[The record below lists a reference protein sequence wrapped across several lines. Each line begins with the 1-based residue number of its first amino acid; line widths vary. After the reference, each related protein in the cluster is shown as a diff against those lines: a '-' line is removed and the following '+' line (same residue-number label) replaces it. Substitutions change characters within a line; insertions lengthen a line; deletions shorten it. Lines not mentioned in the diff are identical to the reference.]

1 MLSRRWIWLLA
12 VLCMAMLLSA
22 CGGEDEPTPA
32 PPATQPPPPTIAP
45 TQTPTPTPTF
55 EAPVLAPTPDRAA
68 QIEQIPALVDR
79 FAAVDAALAL
89 DPPILALT
97 DGLDD
102 DARRAQDLAIA
113 DADFQQFVRD
123 PNSGAPLRNEIFSV
137 YPMRDSDITD
147 ATAACATQNCYR
159 VEMYNYALNLMMV
172 AFVDV
177 DTDVDNQ
184 AVLDVVLLPDSQP
197 ELPPYLVDL
206 AMQIAW
212 ADPLVE
218 HVLGFVPNAETVMP
232 STKTA
237 LKNTTCER
245 SKHLCV
251 APTVVVDNR
260 ALWAIVDMTD
270 ARVVGVQWTNLGASI
285 GQWPVRPTEDEV
297 RKQSVF
303 ERFCR
308 HTLSLDQDGWQMDYI
323 ITSSD
328 GLRISDVTF
337 QGKPVLDSAK
347 LVDWHVQ
354 YSTQENFGYSDGI
367 GCPMFSSSAVVAI
380 EDPYT
385 EPILA
390 GDDGVVADGIGF
402 ALIQD
407 FYHPIWPQPCN
418 YRYQQRYEFY
428 KDGRFRVV
436 AQNLGRGCGTDGVYR
451 PIIRI
456 DLANPEPGGQTLS
469 AWDGSSWRPWRIE
482 GWTLQDTST
491 LYTEEGYQFRVTNTA
506 GDGYYIEPGRAQFG
520 DGGRGDNAF
529 TYVTVHH
536 PEEGDADM
544 PTLGTCCNSDYHQ
557 GPIAF
562 VEPQPEALAGH
573 DLVLWYVPQQEN
585 DERPGLEYCWADF
598 VLEDGVY
605 APKAWPCA
613 AGPMFVP
620 MGE

>member
-1 MLSRRWIWLLA
+1 MLRRKWTWMAVLLLLA
-12 VLCMAMLLSA
+12 LLTAA
-22 CGGEDEPTPA
+22 CGSEDEPTPG
-32 PPATQPPPPTIAP
+32 PQATQPPPPTISP

-55 EAPVLAPTPDRAA
+55 EPPVLAPTPDRAA

-79 FAAVDAALAL
+79 FAAVERALTL

-123 PNSGAPLRNEIFSV
+123 PNSAAPLRNEIFSV
-137 YPMRDSDITD
+137 YPMRDSDIT
-147 ATAACATQNCYR
+147 AETAACANQICYR
-159 VEMYNYALNLMMV
+159 VEMYNYALNLMTV

-177 DTDVDNQ
+177 DNA

-197 ELPPYLVDL
+197 ELPPHLVDL
-206 AMQIAW
+206 AMALAL
-212 ADPLVE
+212 ADPVVQ
-218 HVLGFVPNAETVMP
+218 HVLDFVPGETLMP

-237 LKNTTCER
+237 LKDTSCER
-245 SKHLCV
+245 SRHLCV
-251 APTVVVDNR
+251 APTIIVDKH

-270 ARVVGVQWTNLGASI
+270 ARVVGVQWTHLGTSI
-285 GQWPVRPTEDEV
+285 GEWPVRPTEDEV
-297 RKQSVF
+297 RKQAVF
-303 ERFCR
+303 ERYCR
-308 HTLSLDQDGWQMDYI
+308 NTLTLNQDGWQMEYI

-328 GLRISDVTF
+328 GLRISGVTF
-337 QGKPVLDSAK
+337 QGRPVLDSAK

-354 YSTQENFGYSDGI
+354 YSSQENFGYSDGI

-385 EPILA
+385 EPIRVE
-390 GDDGVVADGIGF
+390 DETVGF

-428 KDGRFRVV
+428 QDGRFRIV
-436 AQNLGRGCGTDGVYR
+436 AINLGRGCGTDGVYR

-456 DLANPEPGGQTLS
+456 DFANPAPGGQTLA
-469 AWDGSSWRPWRIE
+469 AWDGSSWQPWANE
-482 GWTLQDTST
+482 GWTLQDAST
-491 LYTEEGYQFRVTNTA
+491 AYTAEGYQFRLTNAA
-506 GDGYYIEPGRAQFG
+506 GDGYYVEPGRSQF
-520 DGGRGDNAF
+520 DDSGRGDNAY
-529 TYVTVHH
+529 TYVSVARSA
-536 PEEGDADM
+536 EGEADM
-544 PTLGTCCNSDYHQ
+544 PTLGTCCNSDHQQ
-557 GPIAF
+557 GPLAF
-562 VEPQPEALAGH
+562 VEQPEPLAAQ

-585 DERPGLEYCWADF
+585 DERPGQEYCWADF

-620 MGE
+620 VERNE